1 MKATAN
7 YKKQMEKKGRNDE
20 ASKHQRLQQIDL
32 SNQQEVDNK
41 MNRTVMPKEKIFDKR
56 QGGGDPMKL
65 TAEERPVEY
74 KKMQSRK
81 IEQDRFSSSED

>member
-1 MKATAN
+1 MK
-7 YKKQMEKKGRNDE
+7 
-20 ASKHQRLQQIDL
+20 
-32 SNQQEVDNK
+32 
-41 MNRTVMPKEKIFDKR
+41 F
-56 QGGGDPMKL
+56 